1 MPAPER
7 PELPAGRIAIAA
19 AAIAGIVIGAVALVL
34 LWLHARHMP
43 PGGAQLEQTY
53 TRAMPGPALQSAPQ
67 PELAAYRAQQARR
80 LHGSGWVDTPGR
92 IAHIPIED
100 AMALLA
106 ARGAS
111 APEARR

>member
-1 MPAPER
+1 MSAPEP

-43 PGGAQLEQTY
+43 PGGAQLDQPY
-53 TRAMPGPALQSAPQ
+53 TRVMPGPALQSAPQ
-67 PELAAYRAQQARR
+67 PELAAYRAEQARQ
-80 LHGSGWVDTPGR
+80 LHGSGWVDAPGR

-100 AMALLA
+100 AMDLLV

-111 APEARR
+111 APGGRQ